1 VSINVYLRAI
11 LFYTEWIL
19 VSKYRMGI
27 KEILMKIKTTSTSYV
42 PDQVNVGIVHI
53 GLGAFHRAHQAVYIE
68 KNLNRNQGGDWGI
81 CAVNIRS
88 NVQLVDQLKAN
99 NCRYHIAEY
108 QDRQH
113 VELREI
119 NAIRDALFAGFDKEP
134 LLEKLV
140 SSQTKIVTLTVTE
153 KGYYLTPT
161 EKTLRQDD
169 PSIQHDIQNPTA
181 PKTALGILVEALYR
195 RRNLNLPPFT
205 ILSCDNMPNNGRLTR
220 QAVCELAAHR
230 SAAFAQWVQDNV
242 AFPSSM
248 VDRIVPAMSDASRER
263 LKTELNCDDQNA
275 VMCEAF
281 SQWVVEDNFP
291 QGRPDW
297 EHDGV
302 QMVKDVHPFETM
314 KLRLLNGSHSLLA
327 YVGLAAKYK
336 TVAQA
341 VADEKFVG
349 LIRHYMSVDAAP
361 TLNMPEDVQVQTYI
375 ETLISRFSND
385 SLQHQLSQIAMDGSQ
400 KIPQRWLS
408 GAEEHL
414 VKSAQQGELTATAL
428 GVAAWLFYV
437 RGEDLEGNQ
446 HALDDP
452 MAQTLSELHTR
463 CPDSETL
470 VREALKLNDIFST
483 KLSQNEMFSQAVL
496 NAYQTII
503 SSGVAECLSFN
514 NSETADFGG

>member
-1 VSINVYLRAI
+1 MNI
-11 LFYTEWIL
+11 E
-19 VSKYRMGI
+19 
-27 KEILMKIKTTSTSYV
+27 TTNTLYAPEKV
-42 PDQVNVGIVHI
+42 DVGIVHI

-68 KNLNRNQGGDWGI
+68 KNLNRNQGGNWGI

-88 NVQLVDQLKAN
+88 NSQLVDELKAN
-99 NCRYHIAEY
+99 GCRYHIAEY
-108 QDRQH
+108 QDSQN

-119 NAIRDALFAGFDKEP
+119 NAIRDVLFSGTNKEP
-134 LLEKLV
+134 LFEKLV
-140 SSQTKIVTLTVTE
+140 SPMTKIVTLTVTE
-153 KGYYLTPT
+153 KGYYLALAD
-161 EKTLRQDD
+161 KTLRQDD

-181 PKTALGILVEALYR
+181 PKTAPGILVEALYR
-195 RRNLNLPPFT
+195 RKELNLPPFT
-205 ILSCDNMPNNGRLTR
+205 ILSCDNMPNNGSLTR
-220 QAVCELAAHR
+220 RAVCELASHR
-230 SAAFAQWVQDNV
+230 SAEFAQWIEDNV

-263 LKTELNCDDQNA
+263 LQKELNCHDQNA

-341 VADEKFVG
+341 VADEKFAS
-349 LIRHYMSVDAAP
+349 LICHYMSFEASP
-361 TLNMPEDVQVQTYI
+361 TLDLPKEVQVQTYI
-375 ETLISRFSND
+375 ESLVSRFAND

-408 GAEEHL
+408 GAEERL
-414 VKSAQQGELTATAL
+414 AKGAKQDDLNATAL

-437 RGEDLEGNQ
+437 RGEDSEGNR
-446 HALDDP
+446 HTVDDP

-463 CPDSETL
+463 CSEPETL
-470 VREALKLNDIFST
+470 VHEALKLNDIFST
-483 KLSQNEMFSQAVL
+483 KLSQDEAFSQTVL
-496 NAYQTII
+496 KAYQTII
-503 SSGVAECLSFN
+503 SSGVTKCLSFN
-514 NSETADFGG
+514 NRLLNNNTAHFGG

>member
-1 VSINVYLRAI
+1 MIS
-11 LFYTEWIL
+11 
-19 VSKYRMGI
+19 
-27 KEILMKIKTTSTSYV
+27 IKTTNSLYEPEKV
-42 PDQVNVGIVHI
+42 DVGIVHI

-88 NVQLVDQLKAN
+88 NSQLVDELKAN
-99 NCRYHIAEY
+99 GCRYHIAEY
-108 QDRQH
+108 QDSQN

-119 NAIRDALFAGFDKEP
+119 NAIRDALFAGTDKEP
-134 LLEKLV
+134 LFEKLV
-140 SSQTKIVTLTVTE
+140 SPKTKIVTLTVTE
-153 KGYYLTPT
+153 KGYYLAPAD
-161 EKTLRQDD
+161 KTLRQDD
-169 PSIQHDIQNPTA
+169 PSIQNDIQTPA
-181 PKTALGILVEALYR
+181 SPKTAPGILVEALYR
-195 RRNLNLPPFT
+195 RKESGLPPFT
-205 ILSCDNMPNNGRLTR
+205 ILSCDNMPNNGSLTR
-220 QAVCELAAHR
+220 RAVCELAAHR
-230 SAAFAQWVQDNV
+230 SAEFAQWIEDNV

-248 VDRIVPAMSDASRER
+248 VDRIVPAMSEASRER
-263 LKTELNCDDQNA
+263 LQKELDCHDQNA

-314 KLRLLNGSHSLLA
+314 KLRLLNGSHSMLA

-341 VADEKFVG
+341 VADEKFAN
-349 LIRHYMSVDAAP
+349 LICHYMSFEAAP
-361 TLNMPEDVQVQTYI
+361 TLDLPENVQVQTYI
-375 ETLISRFSND
+375 DSLVSRFAND

-400 KIPQRWLS
+400 KIPQRWLN
-408 GAEEHL
+408 GAEERL
-414 VKSAQQGELTATAL
+414 ANDVKQGDLNATAL

-446 HALDDP
+446 YKVDDP
-452 MAQTLSELHTR
+452 MAQTLSELHGR
-463 CPDSETL
+463 CADPESL

-483 KLSQNEMFSQAVL
+483 TLSQSEIFSRAVL

-503 SSGVAECLSFN
+503 SSGVTDCLSFN
-514 NSETADFGG
+514 NRLSNNNTANFGG

>member
-1 VSINVYLRAI
+1 MIS
-11 LFYTEWIL
+11 
-19 VSKYRMGI
+19 
-27 KEILMKIKTTSTSYV
+27 IKTTNTLYAPEKV
-42 PDQVNVGIVHI
+42 DVGIVHI

-68 KNLNRNQGGDWGI
+68 KSLNRNQGGNWGI

-88 NVQLVDQLKAN
+88 NSQLVDELKAN
-99 NCRYHIAEY
+99 GCRYHIAEY
-108 QDRQH
+108 QDSQN

-119 NAIRDALFAGFDKEP
+119 NAIRDALFAGADKEP
-134 LLEKLV
+134 LFEKLV
-140 SSQTKIVTLTVTE
+140 SPKTKIVTLTVTE
-153 KGYYLTPT
+153 KGYYLAPAD
-161 EKTLRQDD
+161 KTLRQGD
-169 PSIQHDIQNPTA
+169 PSIQHDIQNPTT
-181 PKTALGILVEALYR
+181 PKTAPGILVEALYR
-195 RRNLNLPPFT
+195 RKELNLPPFT
-205 ILSCDNMPNNGRLTR
+205 ILSCDNMPNNGSLTR
-220 QAVCELAAHR
+220 RAVCELASHR
-230 SAAFAQWVQDNV
+230 SAEFAQWIEDNV

-263 LKTELNCDDQNA
+263 LQKELNCHDQNA

-341 VADEKFVG
+341 VADEKFAS
-349 LIRHYMSVDAAP
+349 LIRHYMSVEAAP
-361 TLNMPEDVQVQTYI
+361 TLDLPQEVQVQTYI
-375 ETLISRFSND
+375 ESLVSRFAND

-408 GAEEHL
+408 GAEEL
-414 VKSAQQGELTATAL
+414 LANKGANKSADKADLAATAL

-446 HALDDP
+446 HKVDDP
-452 MAQTLSELHTR
+452 MAQTLKELHSR
-463 CPDSETL
+463 CADLSYLDSGSL
-470 VREALKLNDIFST
+470 VHEALKLNDIFST
-483 KLSQNEMFSQAVL
+483 KLSQNEIFSHAVL

-503 SSGVAECLSFN
+503 SSGVVECLSFN
-514 NSETADFGG
+514 NRLLNNNTANLGG

>member
-1 VSINVYLRAI
+1 MIS
-11 LFYTEWIL
+11 
-19 VSKYRMGI
+19 
-27 KEILMKIKTTSTSYV
+27 IKTTNSLYEPEKV
-42 PDQVNVGIVHI
+42 DVGIVHI

-88 NVQLVDQLKAN
+88 NSQLVDELKAN
-99 NCRYHIAEY
+99 GCRYHIAEY
-108 QDRQH
+108 QDSQN

-119 NAIRDALFAGFDKEP
+119 NAIRDALFAGTDKEP
-134 LLEKLV
+134 LFEKLV
-140 SSQTKIVTLTVTE
+140 SPKTKIVTLTVTE
-153 KGYYLTPT
+153 KGYYLAPAD
-161 EKTLRQDD
+161 KTLRQDD
-169 PSIQHDIQNPTA
+169 PSIQHDIQNPA
-181 PKTALGILVEALYR
+181 SPKTAPGILVEALYR
-195 RRNLNLPPFT
+195 RKESALPPFT
-205 ILSCDNMPNNGRLTR
+205 ILSCDNMPNNGSLTR
-220 QAVCELAAHR
+220 RAVCELAAHR
-230 SAAFAQWVQDNV
+230 SAEFAKWIEDNV

-248 VDRIVPAMSDASRER
+248 VDRIVPAMSEASRER
-263 LKTELNCDDQNA
+263 LQKELDCHDQNA

-341 VADEKFVG
+341 VADEKFAS
-349 LIRHYMSVDAAP
+349 LIRHYMGFEAAP
-361 TLNMPEDVQVQTYI
+361 TLDLPQEVQVQTYI
-375 ETLISRFSND
+375 DSLVSRFAND

-400 KIPQRWLS
+400 KIPQRWLN
-408 GAEEHL
+408 GAEERL
-414 VKSAQQGELTATAL
+414 ANDVKQGDLNATAL

-437 RGEDLEGNQ
+437 HGEDLEGNQ
-446 HALDDP
+446 YKVDDP
-452 MAQTLSELHTR
+452 MAQTLSELHDR
-463 CPDSETL
+463 FADPESL

-483 KLSQNEMFSQAVL
+483 TLSQSEMFSRAVL

-503 SSGVAECLSFN
+503 SSGVTDCLSFN
-514 NSETADFGG
+514 NRLSNNNTANFGG

>member
-1 VSINVYLRAI
+1 MIS
-11 LFYTEWIL
+11 
-19 VSKYRMGI
+19 
-27 KEILMKIKTTSTSYV
+27 IKTTNTLYAPEKV
-42 PDQVNVGIVHI
+42 DVGIVHI

-68 KNLNRNQGGDWGI
+68 KNLNRNQGGNWGI

-88 NVQLVDQLKAN
+88 NSQLVDELKAN
-99 NCRYHIAEY
+99 SCRYHIAEY
-108 QDRQH
+108 QDSQN

-119 NAIRDALFAGFDKEP
+119 NSIRDALFAGTDKEP
-134 LLEKLV
+134 LFEKLV
-140 SSQTKIVTLTVTE
+140 SPKTKIVTLTVTE
-153 KGYYLTPT
+153 KGYYLAPAD
-161 EKTLRQDD
+161 KTLRQDD
-169 PSIQHDIQNPTA
+169 PSIQHDIQNPTT
-181 PKTALGILVEALYR
+181 PKTAPGILVEALYR
-195 RRNLNLPPFT
+195 RKELNLPPFT
-205 ILSCDNMPNNGRLTR
+205 ILSCDNMPNNGSLTR
-220 QAVCELAAHR
+220 RAVCELASHR
-230 SAAFAQWVQDNV
+230 SAAFAQWIEDNV

-248 VDRIVPAMSDASRER
+248 VDRIVPAMSDDSRER
-263 LKTELNCDDQNA
+263 LQKELNCHDQNA

-341 VADEKFVG
+341 VADEKFAR
-349 LIRHYMSVDAAP
+349 LIRHYMSFEAAP
-361 TLNMPEDVQVQTYI
+361 TLDLPQEVQVQTYI
-375 ETLISRFSND
+375 ESLVSRFAND

-400 KIPQRWLS
+400 KIPQRWLN
-408 GAEEHL
+408 GAEEL
-414 VKSAQQGELTATAL
+414 LANKGSNKSADKAGLAATAL

-446 HALDDP
+446 HKVDDP
-452 MAQTLSELHTR
+452 MAQTLSDLHSR
-463 CPDSETL
+463 CFDPESL
-470 VREALKLNDIFST
+470 VHEALKLNDIFST
-483 KLSQNEMFSQAVL
+483 KLSQNEIFSHAVL
-496 NAYQTII
+496 NPYQTII

-514 NSETADFGG
+514 NRLLNNNTANLGG

>member
-1 VSINVYLRAI
+1 MIS
-11 LFYTEWIL
+11 
-19 VSKYRMGI
+19 
-27 KEILMKIKTTSTSYV
+27 IKTTNTLYAPEKV
-42 PDQVNVGIVHI
+42 DVGIVHI

-68 KNLNRNQGGDWGI
+68 KNLNRNQGGNWGI

-88 NVQLVDQLKAN
+88 NSQLVDELKAN
-99 NCRYHIAEY
+99 SCRYHIAEY
-108 QDRQH
+108 QDSQN

-119 NAIRDALFAGFDKEP
+119 NSIRDALFAGTDKEP
-134 LLEKLV
+134 LFEKLV
-140 SSQTKIVTLTVTE
+140 SPKTKIVTLTVTE
-153 KGYYLTPT
+153 KGYYLAPAD
-161 EKTLRQDD
+161 KTLRQDD
-169 PSIQHDIQNPTA
+169 PSIQHDIQNPTT
-181 PKTALGILVEALYR
+181 PKTAPGILVEALYR
-195 RRNLNLPPFT
+195 RKELNLPPFT
-205 ILSCDNMPNNGRLTR
+205 ILSCDNMPNNGSLTR
-220 QAVCELAAHR
+220 RAVCELASHR
-230 SAAFAQWVQDNV
+230 SAAFAQWIEDNV

-248 VDRIVPAMSDASRER
+248 VDRIVPAMSDDSRER
-263 LKTELNCDDQNA
+263 LQKELNCHDQNA

-341 VADEKFVG
+341 VADEKFAR
-349 LIRHYMSVDAAP
+349 LIRHYMSFEAAP
-361 TLNMPEDVQVQTYI
+361 TLDLPQEVQVQTYI
-375 ETLISRFSND
+375 ESLVSRFAND

-400 KIPQRWLS
+400 KIPQRWLN
-408 GAEEHL
+408 GAEEL
-414 VKSAQQGELTATAL
+414 LANDAKQGDLNATAL

-446 HALDDP
+446 HKVDDP
-452 MAQTLSELHTR
+452 RAQTLSELHGR
-463 CPDSETL
+463 CSDPEAL

-483 KLSQNEMFSQAVL
+483 KISQNETFSHAVL

-514 NSETADFGG
+514 NRLLNNNTANLGG

>member
-1 VSINVYLRAI
+1 MIS
-11 LFYTEWIL
+11 
-19 VSKYRMGI
+19 
-27 KEILMKIKTTSTSYV
+27 IKTTNTLYAPEKV
-42 PDQVNVGIVHI
+42 DVGIVHI

-88 NVQLVDQLKAN
+88 NSQLVDELKAN
-99 NCRYHIAEY
+99 GCRYHIAEY
-108 QDRQH
+108 QDSQN

-119 NAIRDALFAGFDKEP
+119 NALRDALFAGTDKAP
-134 LLEKLV
+134 LFEQLV
-140 SSQTKIVTLTVTE
+140 SPKTKIVTLTVTE
-153 KGYYLTPT
+153 KGYYLAPAD
-161 EKTLRQDD
+161 KTLRQDD
-169 PSIQHDIQNPTA
+169 PSIQHDIQNPA
-181 PKTALGILVEALYR
+181 SPKTAPGILVEALYR
-195 RRNLNLPPFT
+195 RRELNLPPFT

-220 QAVCELAAHR
+220 RAVCELAAHR
-230 SAAFAQWVQDNV
+230 SAELAQWIEDNV

-263 LKTELNCDDQNA
+263 LQKELDCHDQNA

-341 VADEKFVG
+341 VADEKLAS
-349 LIRHYMSVDAAP
+349 LIRHYMSFEAAP
-361 TLNMPEDVQVQTYI
+361 TLDLPEEVQVQTYI
-375 ETLISRFSND
+375 ESLVSRFAND

-400 KIPQRWLS
+400 KIPQRWLN
-408 GAEEHL
+408 GAEERL
-414 VKSAQQGELTATAL
+414 SSNADSVLSATAL

-446 HALDDP
+446 HKVDDP
-452 MAQTLSELHTR
+452 MAQTLRELHDR
-463 CPDSETL
+463 CSDPESL

-483 KLSQNEMFSQAVL
+483 KLSQNEMFSQTVL
-496 NAYQTII
+496 NVYQILI

-514 NSETADFGG
+514 NRLLNDNTANFGG

>member
-1 VSINVYLRAI
+1 MIN
-11 LFYTEWIL
+11 
-19 VSKYRMGI
+19 
-27 KEILMKIKTTSTSYV
+27 IKTTNTLYAPEKV
-42 PDQVNVGIVHI
+42 DVGIVHI

-68 KNLNRNQGGDWGI
+68 KNLNRHQGGDWGI

-88 NVQLVDQLKAN
+88 NTQLVDQLKAN
-99 NCRYHIAEY
+99 HCRYHIAEY
-108 QDRQH
+108 QDSQN

-119 NAIRDALFAGFDKEP
+119 NAIRDALFAGTDKEP
-134 LLEKLV
+134 LFEKLV
-140 SSQTKIVTLTVTE
+140 SPKTKIVTLTVTE
-153 KGYYLTPT
+153 KGYYLAPAD
-161 EKTLRQDD
+161 KTLRQDD

-181 PKTALGILVEALYR
+181 PKTAPGILVEALYR
-195 RRNLNLPPFT
+195 RKESGLPPFT
-205 ILSCDNMPNNGRLTR
+205 ILSCDNMPNNGSLTR
-220 QAVCELAAHR
+220 QAVCDLAAHR
-230 SAAFAQWVQDNV
+230 SAEFAQWIQDKV

-263 LKTELNCDDQNA
+263 LQKELNCHDQNA

-297 EHDGV
+297 ENDGV
-302 QMVKDVHPFETM
+302 QMVEDVHPFETM

-327 YVGLAAKYK
+327 YVGLAAKHQ

-341 VADEKFVG
+341 VADEKFAN
-349 LIRHYMSVDAAP
+349 LIRHYMSFEAAP
-361 TLNMPEDVQVQTYI
+361 TLDLPEEVQVQTYI
-375 ETLISRFSND
+375 DSLISRFAND

-400 KIPQRWLS
+400 KIPQRWLN
-408 GAEEHL
+408 GAEERL
-414 VKSAQQGELTATAL
+414 SSNADSVLSATAL

-446 HALDDP
+446 HKVDDP
-452 MAQTLSELHTR
+452 MAQTLRELHDR
-463 CPDSETL
+463 CSDSESL

-483 KLSQNEMFSQAVL
+483 EISQSEIFSNAVL
-496 NAYQTII
+496 SAYQTII

-514 NSETADFGG
+514 NRLLNNNTANFGG

>member
-1 VSINVYLRAI
+1 MIS
-11 LFYTEWIL
+11 
-19 VSKYRMGI
+19 
-27 KEILMKIKTTSTSYV
+27 IKTTNTLYAPEKV
-42 PDQVNVGIVHI
+42 DVGIVHI

-68 KNLNRNQGGDWGI
+68 KNLNRNQGGNWGI

-88 NVQLVDQLKAN
+88 NSQLVDELKAN
-99 NCRYHIAEY
+99 GCRYHIAEY
-108 QDRQH
+108 QDSQN

-119 NAIRDALFAGFDKEP
+119 NSIRDALFAGTDKEP
-134 LLEKLV
+134 LFEKLV
-140 SSQTKIVTLTVTE
+140 SPKTKIVTLTVTE
-153 KGYYLTPT
+153 KGYYLAPAD
-161 EKTLRQDD
+161 KTLRQDD
-169 PSIQHDIQNPTA
+169 PSIQHDIQNPTT
-181 PKTALGILVEALYR
+181 PKTAPGILVEALYR
-195 RRNLNLPPFT
+195 RKELNLPPFT
-205 ILSCDNMPNNGRLTR
+205 ILSCDNMPNNGSLTR
-220 QAVCELAAHR
+220 RAVCELASHR
-230 SAAFAQWVQDNV
+230 SAEFAQWIEDNV

-248 VDRIVPAMSDASRER
+248 VDRIVPAMSDDSRER
-263 LKTELNCDDQNA
+263 LQKELNCHDQNA

-341 VADEKFVG
+341 VADEKFAS
-349 LIRHYMSVDAAP
+349 LIRHYMSFEASP
-361 TLNMPEDVQVQTYI
+361 TLDLPQEVQVQTYI
-375 ETLISRFSND
+375 ESLVNRFAND

-400 KIPQRWLS
+400 KIPQRWLN
-408 GAEEHL
+408 GAEERL
-414 VKSAQQGELTATAL
+414 ANDAKQGDLNATAL

-437 RGEDLEGNQ
+437 RGEDLEGHQ
-446 HALDDP
+446 HKVDDP
-452 MAQTLSELHTR
+452 MAQTLSELHGR
-463 CPDSETL
+463 CADPEAL

-483 KLSQNEMFSQAVL
+483 KLSQNETFSHAVL

-514 NSETADFGG
+514 SNDTAHFGG

>member
-1 VSINVYLRAI
+1 MIS
-11 LFYTEWIL
+11 
-19 VSKYRMGI
+19 
-27 KEILMKIKTTSTSYV
+27 IKTTNTLYAPEKV
-42 PDQVNVGIVHI
+42 DVGIVHI

-68 KNLNRNQGGDWGI
+68 KNLNRNQGGNWGI

-88 NVQLVDQLKAN
+88 NSQLVDELKAN
-99 NCRYHIAEY
+99 GCRYHIAEY
-108 QDRQH
+108 QDSQN

-119 NAIRDALFAGFDKEP
+119 NAICDALFAGTDKEP
-134 LLEKLV
+134 LFEKLV
-140 SSQTKIVTLTVTE
+140 SPMTKIVTLTVTE
-153 KGYYLTPT
+153 KGYYLAPAD
-161 EKTLRQDD
+161 KTLRQDD
-169 PSIQHDIQNPTA
+169 PSIQHDIQNPTT
-181 PKTALGILVEALYR
+181 PKTAPGILVEALYR
-195 RRNLNLPPFT
+195 RKELNLPPFT
-205 ILSCDNMPNNGRLTR
+205 ILSCDNMPNNGSLTR
-220 QAVCELAAHR
+220 RAVCELASHR
-230 SAAFAQWVQDNV
+230 SAAFAQWIEDNV

-248 VDRIVPAMSDASRER
+248 VDRIVPAMSDDSRER
-263 LKTELNCDDQNA
+263 LQKELNCHDQNA

-341 VADEKFVG
+341 VADEKFAS
-349 LIRHYMSVDAAP
+349 LIRHYMSVEAAP
-361 TLNMPEDVQVQTYI
+361 TLDLPEEVKVHEYI
-375 ETLISRFSND
+375 EGLISRFAND

-400 KIPQRWLS
+400 KIPQRWLN
-408 GAEEHL
+408 GAEEL
-414 VKSAQQGELTATAL
+414 LANKGSNKSADKAGLAATAL

-437 RGEDLEGNQ
+437 RGEDLEGHQ
-446 HALDDP
+446 HKVDDP
-452 MAQTLSELHTR
+452 MAQTLSDLHSR
-463 CPDSETL
+463 CFDPESL
-470 VREALKLNDIFST
+470 VHEALKLNDIFST
-483 KLSQNEMFSQAVL
+483 KLSQNEIFSHAVL

-514 NSETADFGG
+514 NRLLNNNTANLGG

>member
-1 VSINVYLRAI
+1 MIS
-11 LFYTEWIL
+11 
-19 VSKYRMGI
+19 
-27 KEILMKIKTTSTSYV
+27 IKTTNTLYAPEKV
-42 PDQVNVGIVHI
+42 DVGIVHI

-68 KNLNRNQGGDWGI
+68 KNLNRNQGGNWGI

-88 NVQLVDQLKAN
+88 NSQLVDELKAN
-99 NCRYHIAEY
+99 GCRYHIAEY
-108 QDRQH
+108 QDSQN

-119 NAIRDALFAGFDKEP
+119 NSIRDALFAGTDKEP
-134 LLEKLV
+134 LFEKLV
-140 SSQTKIVTLTVTE
+140 SPKTKIVTLTVTE
-153 KGYYLTPT
+153 KGYYLAPAD
-161 EKTLRQDD
+161 KTLRQDD
-169 PSIQHDIQNPTA
+169 PSIQHDIQNPTT
-181 PKTALGILVEALYR
+181 PKTAPGILVEALYR
-195 RRNLNLPPFT
+195 RKELNLPPFT
-205 ILSCDNMPNNGRLTR
+205 ILSCDNMPNNGSLTR
-220 QAVCELAAHR
+220 RAVCELASHR
-230 SAAFAQWVQDNV
+230 SAAFAQWIEDNV

-248 VDRIVPAMSDASRER
+248 VDRIVPAMSDDSRER
-263 LKTELNCDDQNA
+263 LQKELNCHDQNA

-341 VADEKFVG
+341 VADEKFAR
-349 LIRHYMSVDAAP
+349 LIRHYMSFEAAP
-361 TLNMPEDVQVQTYI
+361 TLDLPQEVQVQTYI
-375 ETLISRFSND
+375 ESLVSRFAND

-400 KIPQRWLS
+400 KIPQRWLN
-408 GAEEHL
+408 GAEERL
-414 VKSAQQGELTATAL
+414 ANDAKQGDLNATAL

-446 HALDDP
+446 HKVDDP
-452 MAQTLSELHTR
+452 MAQTLSELHGR
-463 CPDSETL
+463 CSDPEAL

-483 KLSQNEMFSQAVL
+483 KISQNETFSHAVL

-514 NSETADFGG
+514 NRLLNNNTANLGG